1 MRHDFATSLAWAI
14 VTGIMVASSYGLNS
28 VGFSMQRL
36 AQIPMAT
43 WCNEAVNS
51 YLYHQEPKELEN
63 SDTGDQARQA
73 RDAIDSG
80 SLTLQAFSLLSLA
93 SSAIVCI
100 SLTVTIWRS
109 SWVSAVLVLLS
120 LFPSVI
126 EYMIFADVE
135 QTQWPKI
142 MKVSRRAR
150 YFEDILLMK
159 SQRWSWPMMMLEDMS
174 PVWLPKVTVGG
185 RGCPAAWNWLIYS
198 WLWRPRP

>member
-1 MRHDFATSLAWAI
+1 MVHRACFSYGPCLHDGHRHHSYPCRFHSQRASPLGEPADQALMRHDFATSLAWAI

-51 YLYHQEPKELEN
+51 YLYHREPKELEN

-80 SLTLQAFSLLSLA
+80 SLTLQAFSLLSLV

-100 SLTVTIWRS
+100 SLTVTIWGRAGCRRF
-109 SWVSAVLVLLS
+109 WFC
-120 LFPSVI
+120 FPC
-126 EYMIFADVE
+126 
-135 QTQWPKI
+135 
-142 MKVSRRAR
+142 
-150 YFEDILLMK
+150 
-159 SQRWSWPMMMLEDMS
+159 S
-174 PVWLPKVTVGG
+174 P
-185 RGCPAAWNWLIYS
+185 A
-198 WLWRPRP
+198 